1 VALLSRDARIPRP
14 LRAIAAVGLLPL
26 PGPVDEVVLIVVA
39 PVFLIF
45 YRGPMRDA
53 WTQA

>member
-53 WTQA
+53 WAQA